1 MSLQIE
7 ENAMSGFKSH
17 LRAQPPKV
25 HKTLDELLALDG
37 AQLVAVKGS
46 QPDPDG
52 REFQIRAD
60 FALPNG
66 KTLWAAGSILQVP
79 FAALKKLA
87 PELIGRAGGF
97 YAHQALAGDAG
108 LLNRGWEYSMYSEKR
123 VGENGHWGVNIL
135 FHTPSGFRIELRDI
149 DANHLPEGMEKP
161 GWLKAALRAAP
172 RIRHGKTEKDHAK
185 GTATRA
191 AAARAVRAAESQ
203 ACKGAPAGGGGKK
216 GGDKQKGGKKKK

>member
-66 KTLWAAGSILQVP
+66 KTLWATGSILQVP
-79 FAALKKLA
+79 FAALKKHA

-97 YAHQALAGDAG
+97 YAHQPLAGDAG
-108 LLNRGWEYSMYSEKR
+108 LLNRDWEYSVYSDKR

-135 FHTPSGFRIELRDI
+135 FHTPSGFRVELRDI
-149 DANHLPEGMEKP
+149 DANHLPPGMELP
-161 GWLKAALRAAP
+161 GWLKAALRSQPARP
-172 RIRHGKTEKDHAK
+172 GKTARDHAS
-185 GTATRA
+185 GAHARGL
-191 AAARAVRAAESQ
+191 AARAARATESQ